1 MSTILIAHPKI
12 NLPMEWMSHFVAQD
26 VQQNVFTPVLVHVN
40 TLVRV
45 VAIVLVIN
53 KRYGMGSR

>member
-12 NLPMEWMSHFVAQD
+12 NLQMEGMSLSVAQD
-26 VQQNVFTPVLVHVN
+26 VRQNVFTPVLVYVN
-40 TLVRV
+40 TLVLV
-45 VAIVLVIN
+45 VARVIVIN